1 MGKGI
6 RQTVTALAAAC
17 AIALVGAASAHAQ
30 GPVEVLV
37 FHGPPDATTDAG
49 VAAVRAG
56 GFEVDATADPA
67 QISTANLA
75 GYRAVV
81 FLNTAGEHLDDTQ
94 EAALEDYVTGGGGF
108 VGIGSTAQGEPDSEF
123 FTTLIGARPS
133 GSSSTATS
141 EQAVVAGDRVHPATR
156 DLPLVWNRTDV
167 WYQWNPRPTGRVH
180 TVIRYRAP
188 NSGAGDGISSHSPDQ
203 PISWCTDVSD
213 GRSFYMGMGRT
224 AEAFGE
230 ERLRAHLKGAIQWSA
245 GLIRGNCKAG
255 IDANYSATRIVQAGP
270 TSNGTLYSGESHGLV
285 TAPNGWVLYIGR
297 GDCRT
302 DAERGALVGQASLP
316 RILDHANPNVGLGC
330 GTVHVWDPE
339 AYDGTV
345 NSGVTRAG
353 TLAVYGDGGDVGRAH
368 QRGQPQARVG
378 SARHRAV
385 AGLHAD
391 RPRLP
396 AVLPELQPKLQ
407 AAWARRGSADLQD
420 LAPAH
425 LALHAQP
432 QHEAAQPRLRGA
444 HLRVRRPGLL
454 LLPRRRR
461 HGLRLRRQPLRDDR

>member
-17 AIALVGAASAHAQ
+17 AIALVGAASAQAQ
-30 GPVEVLV
+30 APVEVLV

-75 GYRAVV
+75 NYRAVV

-167 WYQWNPRPTGRVH
+167 WYQWNPRPTGKVH

-188 NSGAGDGISSHSPDQ
+188 NSGAGDGISAHSPDQ

-224 AEAFGE
+224 ADAFAE
-230 ERLRAHLKGAIQWSA
+230 ERVRTHLKGAIQWSA

-255 IDANYSATRIVQAGP
+255 IDANYRGHPDRAGRPDRQRARSSAASRTAWSPRPTAGCSTSAAATAGP
-270 TSNGTLYSGESHGLV
+270 TPSAASSSGS
-285 TAPNGWVLYIGR
+285 R
-297 GDCRT
+297 RCR
-302 DAERGALVGQASLP
+302 ASSTT
-316 RILDHANPNVGLGC
+316 RTRTSGSAAARSTC
-330 GTVHVWDPE
+330 GT
-339 AYDGTV
+339 
-345 NSGVTRAG
+345 
-353 TLAVYGDGGDVGRAH
+353 
-368 QRGQPQARVG
+368 
-378 SARHRAV
+378 
-385 AGLHAD
+385 
-391 RPRLP
+391 
-396 AVLPELQPKLQ
+396 
-407 AAWARRGSADLQD
+407 
-420 LAPAH
+420 
-425 LALHAQP
+425 
-432 QHEAAQPRLRGA
+432 
-444 HLRVRRPGLL
+444 RRPTTA
-454 LLPRRRR
+454 RSTAA
-461 HGLRLRRQPLRDDR
+461 